1 MRLLHTQR
9 DDGRAVLIS
18 QASHRC
24 LTVLLRLLQKLVLLS
39 TTATSSD
46 WQRHYLADET
56 TEHTE
61 RRRPCSADQ
70 PGISSPTHCSSAA
83 APETC
88 APVHNGNKL
97 WLTETLSSWW
107 DYCTHRETTAVRC
120 WSARHLIAVSLF
132 SCGCSRNLRS
142 CSQWQQALTDNNNNN
157 NTTTTVLQPLC
168 SHSALTDTSS

>member
-1 MRLLHTQR
+1 MAGSVSTGSVVHLCDWSKCHT
-9 DDGRAVLIS
+9 D
-18 QASHRC
+18 
-24 LTVLLRLLQKLVLLS
+24 LV
-39 TTATSSD
+39 A
-46 WQRHYLADET
+46 ADVWAAEIHVPA
-56 TEHTE
+56 E
-61 RRRPCSADQ
+61 RRPCGADQ
-70 PGISSPTHCSSAA
+70 PGVTAPTHCSPAA

-132 SCGCSRNLRS
+132 FCGCSRNLRS
-142 CSQWQQALTDNNNNN
+142 CPQRQQALTDNNNNNN